1 MSAAGGGGATGASGK
16 RRVVVTG
23 IGLASPIGHD
33 LPTAVAALRDGRHGI
48 VAMPEWADVQGL
60 ATRLAGLAKDVP
72 FGDWPRKKVRSMGRV
87 ALLATY
93 ATEQALKDAGLEQ
106 DLHSIPDIGLAY
118 GSTHGSSTA
127 QEEFCRTL
135 FARNGLRGIPST
147 SYLKFM
153 SNTCVVNLAHFF
165 GIRGRVIATCAA
177 CTSGSNA
184 IGYGFEAI
192 RDGELDIMLCGGAEE
207 MHFTHAAVFDILY
220 ATSRHYNDRPG
231 AGSRPF
237 DVDRDGLVVAEGACT
252 FVLEE
257 AERARRRGARIHGEV
272 IGFGTSCDG
281 QHVTQPS
288 PEGMAAAM
296 RNALADARVAP
307 EDVDYINAHATSTDI
322 GDLAESQATLQVFG
336 DRVPISSTKGHT
348 GHTLG
353 ACGALESAF
362 CLAMMNDGFLAP
374 NRNLDKPDPR
384 CAPLRYVRET
394 SEARDLR
401 ITMNNNFAFGGIN
414 TSLVFRRA

>member
-1 MSAAGGGGATGASGK
+1 VSKTDR

-23 IGLASPIGHD
+23 IGLTSPIGHD
-33 LPTAVAALRDGRHGI
+33 LATAVAALREGRHGI
-48 VAMPEWADVQGL
+48 VAMPEWAEVQGL
-60 ATRLAGLAKDVP
+60 STRLAGLAKDVP
-72 FGDWPRKKVRSMGRV
+72 FGDWPRKKIRSMGRV

-93 ATEQALKDAGLEQ
+93 ATEQALRDAGLPE
-106 DLHSIPDIGLAY
+106 DLRSIPDIGLAY
-118 GSTHGSSTA
+118 GSTHGSSSA

-135 FARNGLRGIPST
+135 FARNGLRGIPSS

-165 GIRGRVIATCAA
+165 GVQGRVMATCSA

-192 RDGELDIMLCGGAEE
+192 RDGALDIMLCGGAEE

-237 DVDRDGLVVAEGACT
+237 DADRDGLVVAEGACT

-257 AERARRRGARIHGEV
+257 AGRAQARGARIHGEV

-296 RNALADARVAP
+296 RNALADARLAP
-307 EDVDYINAHATSTDI
+307 EDVDYVNAHATATDI
-322 GDLAESQATLQVFG
+322 GDVAESQATMQVFG

-362 CLAMMNDGFLAP
+362 CLAMMNEGFIAP
-374 NRNLDKPDPR
+374 TRNLDRPDPR
-384 CAPLRYVRET
+384 CAPLRYVR
-394 SEARDLR
+394 SDAAQAPDLK

-414 TSLVFRRA
+414 TSLLFRRA

>member
-1 MSAAGGGGATGASGK
+1 VSR

-23 IGLASPIGHD
+23 IGLTSPIGHD
-33 LPTAVAALRDGRHGI
+33 LPTAVAALREGRHGI
-48 VAMPEWADVQGL
+48 VAMPEWAEIQGL
-60 ATRLAGLAKDVP
+60 STRLAGIAKDVP
-72 FGDWPRKKVRSMGRV
+72 FGDWPRKKTRSMGRV

-93 ATEQALKDAGLEQ
+93 ATEQALKDAGLPQE
-106 DLHSIPDIGLAY
+106 LREIPDVGLAY

-135 FARNGLRGIPST
+135 FARNGLRGIPSS

-165 GIRGRVIATCAA
+165 GVQGRVIATCSA

-184 IGYGFEAI
+184 IGYGYEAI
-192 RDGELDIMLCGGAEE
+192 RDGQLDIMLCGGAEE

-237 DVDRDGLVVAEGACT
+237 DADRDGLVVAEGACT

-257 AERARRRGARIHGEV
+257 AERAARRGARVHGEV

-288 PEGMAAAM
+288 PDGMAAAM
-296 RNALADARVAP
+296 RNALADAGVAP
-307 EDVDYINAHATSTDI
+307 DDVDYVNAHATATDI
-322 GDLAESQATLQVFG
+322 GDIAESQATLQVFG

-362 CLAMMNDGFLAP
+362 CLAMMNSGFMAP
-374 NRNLDKPDPR
+374 TLNLDRPDPR
-384 CAPLRYVRET
+384 CAPLRYVRN
-394 SEARDLR
+394 AADAADLE

-414 TSLVFRRA
+414 TSLLFRRPGSRQ

>member
-1 MSAAGGGGATGASGK
+1 VSDR

-23 IGLASPIGHD
+23 IGLTSPIGHD
-33 LPTAVAALRDGRHGI
+33 LPAAVAALREGRHGI
-48 VAMPEWADVQGL
+48 VAMPEWAEIQGL
-60 ATRLAGLAKDVP
+60 STRLAGLAKDVP
-72 FGDWPRKKVRSMGRV
+72 FGDWPRKKTRSMGRV

-93 ATEQALKDAGLEQ
+93 ATDQALRDAGLGT
-106 DLHSIPDIGLAY
+106 DLRSIPDIGLAY
-118 GSTHGSSTA
+118 GSTHGSSSA

-135 FARNGLRGIPST
+135 FARNGLRGIPSS

-165 GIRGRVIATCAA
+165 GIQGRVISTCSA

-207 MHFTHAAVFDILY
+207 MHFTHAVVFDILY
-220 ATSRHYNDRPG
+220 ATSRHFNDRPG
-231 AGSRPF
+231 DASRPF
-237 DVDRDGLVVAEGACT
+237 DEQRDGLVVAEGAAT
-252 FVLEE
+252 LVLEE
-257 AERARRRGARIHGEV
+257 EGRARRRGAHIHGEV

-288 PEGMAAAM
+288 ADGMATAM
-296 RNALADARVAP
+296 KNALADARVSA
-307 EDVDYINAHATSTDI
+307 DQVDYINAHATATDI
-322 GDLAESQATLQVFG
+322 GDVTESQATLQVFG

-353 ACGALESAF
+353 ACGGLESAF
-362 CLAMMNDGFLAP
+362 CLAMMNGGFLVP
-374 NRNLDKPDPR
+374 TKNLDKPDPR
-384 CAPLRYVRET
+384 CAPLRYLRNET
-394 SEARDLR
+394 VDAKNMN
-401 ITMNNNFAFGGIN
+401 IVMNNNFAFGGIN
-414 TSLVFRRA
+414 TSLLFRRV

>member
-1 MSAAGGGGATGASGK
+1 VSKTDR

-23 IGLASPIGHD
+23 IGLTSPIGHD
-33 LPTAVAALRDGRHGI
+33 LATAVAALREGRHGI
-48 VAMPEWADVQGL
+48 VAMPEWAEVQGL
-60 ATRLAGLAKDVP
+60 STRLAGLAKDVP
-72 FGDWPRKKVRSMGRV
+72 FGDWPRKKIRSMGRV

-93 ATEQALKDAGLEQ
+93 ATEQALRDAGLPE
-106 DLHSIPDIGLAY
+106 DLRSIPDIGLAY
-118 GSTHGSSTA
+118 GSTHGSSSA

-135 FARNGLRGIPST
+135 FARNGLRGIPSS

-165 GIRGRVIATCAA
+165 GVQGRVMATCSA

-192 RDGELDIMLCGGAEE
+192 RDGALDIMLCGGAEE

-220 ATSRHYNDRPG
+220 ATSRHYNDRRG

-237 DVDRDGLVVAEGACT
+237 DADRDGLVVAEGACT

-257 AERARRRGARIHGEV
+257 AERAQARGARIHGEV

-296 RNALADARVAP
+296 RNALADARLAP
-307 EDVDYINAHATSTDI
+307 EDVDYVNAHATATDI
-322 GDLAESQATLQVFG
+322 GDVAESQATMQVFG

-362 CLAMMNDGFLAP
+362 CLAMMNEGFIAP
-374 NRNLDKPDPR
+374 TRNLDRPDPR
-384 CAPLRYVRET
+384 CAPLRYVR
-394 SEARDLR
+394 SDAAQAPDLK

-414 TSLVFRRA
+414 TSLLFRRA